1 VLAGRSAGSSKEAVQ
16 QRCAAL
22 VASQPVMLF
31 MKGSAEAPR
40 CGFSGRV
47 VDALKA
53 AGCSNFGTFD
63 ILSDEDV
70 RQGLKVGTGL
80 SQMGGC

>member
-1 VLAGRSAGSSKEAVQ
+1 
-16 QRCAAL
+16 
-22 VASQPVMLF
+22 